1 MSRLDTV
8 QTPVTFSLAPFPG
21 TEPARRL
28 IVLIPNAETDYT
40 AVVSRVWELANALGS
55 RVQFLGLCR
64 DAAEEPSLRRQ
75 LVTISALA
83 QNGNIPSEVRIE
95 TGTDWVTAIEADL
108 KSGDT
113 IVCFSEQRV
122 GRSRKLW
129 SHILESN
136 LEAPVYVLSGL
147 LAQERPDSSRLK
159 GALAWSGSLGITL
172 GFFLL
177 QIRIQPATGDWAHTS
192 LLLFS
197 LVLEVS
203 LLLLWNSLFG

>member
-8 QTPVTFSLAPFPG
+8 QAPVTFSPVSLTGPA
-21 TEPARRL
+21 PARRL

-40 AVVSRVWELANALGS
+40 PVVSRVRELANALES
-55 RVQFLGLCR
+55 RVQFLGLCK

-75 LVTISALA
+75 LVTMSALA
-83 QNGNIPSEVRIE
+83 QNGDLPAGIRIE
-95 TGTDWVTAIEADL
+95 TGMDWVTAIQADL

-159 GALAWSGSLGITL
+159 GALAWLGSLGIIL

-177 QIRIQPATGDWAHTS
+177 QIRIQPATGGWAQSS

-197 LVLEVS
+197 LILEVS